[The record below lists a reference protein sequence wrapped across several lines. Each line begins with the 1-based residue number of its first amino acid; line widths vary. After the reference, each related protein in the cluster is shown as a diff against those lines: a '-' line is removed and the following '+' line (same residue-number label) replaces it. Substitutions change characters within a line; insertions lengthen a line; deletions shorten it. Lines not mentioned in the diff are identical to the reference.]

1 MSALGFEHVSH
12 DYGGKGVLEDVSFEL
27 EREEIICLLGPSGC
41 GKTSLLRLAAGLE
54 VLQRGRVII
63 DGKTVA
69 DAKTGLWVPP
79 EKRHVG
85 LCFQDFALFPHLGI
99 IDNIMFGVTRN
110 HAARKQWARDM
121 LGRLGLGGREN
132 AYPHMLSGGEQQ
144 RVALLRALAP
154 GPRVILLDEPFS
166 SLDANL
172 RVQMREE
179 TLSLIKSSHI
189 AAMMVTHDA
198 EEAMFMADRILVI
211 NDGHIVQA
219 GTPEQIYTLP
229 QTPFVASMFGAINR
243 LDAVIKDGM
252 AQTSLGAF
260 PAPGHAE
267 GAHVDVLIRPEG
279 LSIVTESDAGGGQC
293 TAQIVSAHFLGG
305 SSHLHLR
312 RSGDEELLH
321 IDCQA
326 RVPGSFLP
334 PPGAKISFKVDE
346 AHVHVFSTDEDGAIR
361 P

>member
-1 MSALGFEHVSH
+1 MNALGFEHVSH
-12 DYGGKGVLEDVSFEL
+12 DYGGGRVLDDVSFEL
-27 EREEIICLLGPSGC
+27 GEREVICLLGPSGC
-41 GKTSLLRLAAGLE
+41 GKTTLLRLAAGLE
-54 VLQRGRVII
+54 VLQHGRVLI
-63 DGKTVA
+63 DGKRVA
-69 DAKTGLWVPP
+69 DAKTGLCTAP

-85 LCFQDFALFPHLGI
+85 LCFQDFALFPHL
-99 IDNIMFGVTRN
+99 DVMSNIMFGVTCE
-110 HAARKQWARDM
+110 HAQGKQWAHDM
-121 LGRLGLGGREN
+121 LARLGLGGREG

-154 GPRVILLDEPFS
+154 EPGVVLLDEPFS

-179 TLSLIKSSHI
+179 TLNLIKSSNS

-211 NDGHIVQA
+211 DKGRIVQA

-229 QTPFVASMFGAINR
+229 QTPFVASMFGQINR
-243 LDAVIKDGM
+243 LDAVVKGGM
-252 AQTSLGAF
+252 ALTSLGAF
-260 PAPGHAE
+260 AAPGYAE
-267 GAHVDVLIRPEG
+267 GAHVHVLIRPEG
-279 LSIVTESDAGGGQC
+279 LRMVAEGDAGAGPC

-326 RVPGSFLP
+326 RVPGTFLP
-334 PPGAKISFKVDE
+334 PPGAKISFEVDE
-346 AHVHVFSTDEDGAIR
+346 AHVHIFAAGEEASIR